1 MIISNA
7 ELTERVFLEYKSQI
21 YMYITRKGVPYS
33 DREDVFSEVL
43 LKLVHQAER
52 YDSAKASVFTWVYI
66 ITRSVVADYFKKQK
80 KTHPLVALQ
89 LYDFGFEGRAE
100 LELEINKL
108 ARQIAR
114 LPEKEKRVV
123 LLRSYNGMEYR
134 EIAKAMHI
142 SDVNARQI
150 YSRSLK
156 KLRDWMACEGKNNL
170 SQNGENLV

>member
-1 MIISNA
+1 MITSSVD
-7 ELTERVFLEYKSQI
+7 LTERVFLEYKPKI

-43 LKLVHQAER
+43 LKLLHQAER
-52 YDSAKASVFTWVYI
+52 YDSAKASAPTWVYV
-66 ITRSVVADYFKKQK
+66 ITRSVVADYFKKRK
-80 KTHPLVALQ
+80 KAHSLTELHLS
-89 LYDFGFEGRAE
+89 DFGFEGRVE
-100 LELEINKL
+100 LEMELSRL

-134 EIAKAMHI
+134 EIAKAMNI
-142 SDVNARQI
+142 SEVNARQI

-156 KLRDWMACEGKNNL
+156 KLRDWMASE
-170 SQNGENLV
+170 